1 MTATLRE
8 GALSLGESTVMG
20 LAGSAPAF
28 SIATTLAVL
37 LAGAGGASLPA
48 LLVFAVPM
56 LGIAC
61 AYKGLNRRAPSA
73 GAVYLWGTL
82 QFGRVLGF
90 VAGWAVLVSSL
101 VSMVSNALTLGAN
114 VFDVAS
120 PGTADPSKLAT
131 LAIGG
136 VAYLAVSAVL
146 IAGIGVTS
154 KVQLALTGLELAIL
168 ALIAGAAAL
177 HVAHAGAVQ
186 PLGISWSGPIAT
198 HAGFASVALVVVFFY
213 WGWDVTG
220 NLAEETGG
228 HPHNA
233 AGQGGFLAVFL
244 TIAIFLVFTAAAQM
258 LMSPAD
264 AQSYGVNIV
273 FGIARRAGLGVA
285 GAKLASFAVVLAP
298 IATVETTLLHCS
310 RGLFAMARDRA
321 MPAAL
326 GVIHPATRT
335 PVRAMLVLTAL
346 SVLLLGGACFLP
358 TVSTIITDS
367 VNAVAIQ
374 VCTYYG
380 LAGLACAA
388 AFRGSWRTSWGEW
401 AVYCAF
407 PLGSAL
413 ALIVL
418 AIYAV
423 ASFDRLTA
431 IVGVG
436 GLLAGALFFRRHG
449 WKARSPAPGSC
460 QGEGL

>member
-1 MTATLRE
+1 MTATLRA
-8 GALSLGESTVMG
+8 GVLSLAESTVMG

-28 SIATTLAVL
+28 SVATTLAVL
-37 LAGAGGASLPA
+37 LASAGGASLLA

-73 GAVYLWGTL
+73 GAVYLWSTEA
-82 QFGRVLGF
+82 FGRFLGF

-114 VFDVAS
+114 VFDLLS
-120 PGTADPSKLAT
+120 PGTAEPPKLAT
-131 LAIGG
+131 LAIG
-136 VAYLAVSAVL
+136 AAAFLAVSAVL
-146 IAGIGVTS
+146 IAGIGITS
-154 KVQLALTGLELAIL
+154 KVQVALTGLELAIL
-168 ALIAGAAAL
+168 VVIAAAAAL
-177 HVAHAGAVQ
+177 HVARAGVAA
-186 PLGISWSGPIAT
+186 PLGLHWGGPLAMP
-198 HAGFASVALVVVFFY
+198 AGFAPVALVVVFFY

-244 TIAIFLVFTAAAQM
+244 TIAIFLAFTAAAQA
-258 LMSPAD
+258 LMSPAA

-273 FGIARRAGLGVA
+273 FGIARRAGLGVT
-285 GAKLASFAVVLAP
+285 GAKFAAFAVVLST
-298 IATVETTLLHCS
+298 IATVETTMLQCS

-335 PVRAMLVLTAL
+335 PVRAMLLLIAFSL
-346 SVLLLGGACFLP
+346 LLLGGACFLP
-358 TVSTIITDS
+358 TVSTIITDG

-374 VCTYYG
+374 ACTYYG

-388 AFRGSWRTSWGEW
+388 SFRGTWRSSPGEW
-401 AVYCAF
+401 AVYCLF
-407 PLGSAL
+407 PLASAI
-413 ALIVL
+413 ALLVL
-418 AIYAV
+418 GIYAV
-423 ASFDRLTA
+423 TSFDRLTA

-436 GLLAGALFFRRHG
+436 GLLVGAVFFRRRG
-449 WKARSPAPGSC
+449 WRAGAA
-460 QGEGL
+460 

>member
-37 LAGAGGASLPA
+37 LAGAGHASLPA

-73 GAVYLWGTL
+73 GAVYLWGTM
-82 QFGRVLGF
+82 QFGRALGF

-114 VFDVAS
+114 VFDLAA
-120 PGTADPSKLAT
+120 PGTADPTKFAT
-131 LAIGG
+131 LG
-136 VAYLAVSAVL
+136 VGAVAFLLVAAVL
-146 IAGIGVTS
+146 IAGIGITS
-154 KVQLALTGLELAIL
+154 TLQLALTGFELLIL
-168 ALIAGAAAL
+168 LVIAAAAAL
-177 HVAHAGAVQ
+177 HVAHAGSVQ
-186 PLGISWSGPIAT
+186 PLAIAWSGPIAT

-244 TIAIFLVFTAAAQM
+244 TVAIFLLFTAAAQT
-258 LMSPAD
+258 LMTPAE

-285 GAKLASFAVVLAP
+285 GAKFAAFAVVLST
-298 IATVETTLLHCS
+298 IATVETTMLQCS

-321 MPAAL
+321 MPAVL

-335 PVRAMLVLTAL
+335 PVRAMLVLTGL

-374 VCTYYG
+374 VCVYYG

-388 AFRGSWRTSWGEW
+388 AFRGSWRRSWREW

-407 PLGSAL
+407 PFGSAV

-418 AIYAV
+418 GIYAV
-423 ASFDRLTA
+423 SSFDRLTA
-431 IVGVG
+431 LVGVG
-436 GLLAGALFFRRHG
+436 SLLVGVFFFRRRG
-449 WKARSPAPGSC
+449 WPGP
-460 QGEGL
+460 GPRPT

>member
-1 MTATLRE
+1 MTATLRA
-8 GALSLGESTVMG
+8 GALSLAELTVMG

-37 LAGAGGASLPA
+37 LASAGGASLVA

-61 AYKGLNRRAPSA
+61 AYKGLNRRAPNA
-73 GAVYLWGTL
+73 GAVYLWGTEE
-82 QFGRVLGF
+82 FGRFVGF

-114 VFDVAS
+114 VFDLLS
-120 PGTADPSKLAT
+120 PGTAEPPKLAT
-131 LAIGG
+131 LAIGA
-136 VAYLAVSAVL
+136 VAFLVVSAVL
-146 IAGIGVTS
+146 IAGIGITS

-168 ALIAGAAAL
+168 VVIAGAAAL
-177 HVAHAGAVQ
+177 HVAHAGAVA
-186 PLGISWSGPIAT
+186 PLGLRWESAFAMP
-198 HAGFASVALVVVFFY
+198 AGFAPAALVVVFFY

-228 HPHNA
+228 RPHNA

-244 TIAIFLVFTAAAQM
+244 TIAIFLAFTAAAQA
-258 LMSPAD
+258 LMSPAA

-273 FGIARRAGLGVA
+273 FGIAQRAGLGVA
-285 GAKLASFAVVLAP
+285 GAKFAAFAVVLST
-298 IATVETTLLHCS
+298 IATVETTMLQCS

-321 MPAAL
+321 MPAVL

-335 PVRAMLVLTAL
+335 PVRAMLALIAL

-358 TVSTIITDS
+358 TVSTIITDG

-374 VCTYYG
+374 ACTYYG
-380 LAGLACAA
+380 VAGLACAA

-401 AVYCAF
+401 AVYCVF
-407 PLGSAL
+407 PLASAV

-418 AIYAV
+418 GIYAV
-423 ASFDRLTA
+423 TSFDRLTA
-431 IVGVG
+431 VVGVG
-436 GLLAGALFFRRHG
+436 GLLAGLLFFRQRG
-449 WKARSPAPGSC
+449 WAARTA
-460 QGEGL
+460 